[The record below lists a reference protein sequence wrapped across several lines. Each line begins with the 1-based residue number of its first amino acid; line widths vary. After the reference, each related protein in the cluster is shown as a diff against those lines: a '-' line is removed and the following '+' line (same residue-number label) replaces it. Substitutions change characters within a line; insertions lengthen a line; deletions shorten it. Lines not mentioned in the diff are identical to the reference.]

1 MRPDPNPGGPLTDPS
16 AGPILL
22 GLARAAIAA
31 RLGRAPAVDESAPWL
46 AAPGACF
53 VTLTLDGRLRG
64 CIGSLEPHRSLLA
77 DVTHN
82 ARAAAFSDR
91 RFPPLSAAELPR
103 TRIEVSLLSPS
114 EPLEAGSEAELVA
127 QLRPGVDGMILA
139 WDGHRGTFLPQV
151 WEQLPDPQQFLN
163 RLKQKAGLPVSFW
176 SPQVTVR
183 RYGVTAWTEPADRP
197 MEVIR

>member
-1 MRPDPNPGGPLTDPS
+1 
-16 AGPILL
+16 
-22 GLARAAIAA
+22 
-31 RLGRAPAVDESAPWL
+31 PWL

-103 TRIEVSLLSPS
+103 TRIEVSLLSAS

-127 QLRPGVDGMILA
+127 RLRPGVDGLILA

>member
-1 MRPDPNPGGPLTDPS
+1 M
-16 AGPILL
+16 
-22 GLARAAIAA
+22 
-31 RLGRAPAVDESAPWL
+31 
-46 AAPGACF
+46 
-53 VTLTLDGRLRG
+53 
-64 CIGSLEPHRSLLA
+64 
-77 DVTHN
+77 
-82 ARAAAFSDR
+82 
-91 RFPPLSAAELPR
+91 
-103 TRIEVSLLSPS
+103 SLLSAS

-127 QLRPGVDGMILA
+127 RLRPGVDGLILA